1 MYLWVCSSTCLLR
14 VEWTSLE
21 LSWMITA
28 VAPVSHFFSSHFV
41 GLPRK
46 KDITVGTPWFTQT
59 LG

>member
-1 MYLWVCSSTCLLR
+1 MYLWVCSLAYLLS

-21 LSWMITA
+21 LSWMISA
-28 VAPVSHFFSSHFV
+28 VAPVSHFFSSHFI

-46 KDITVGTPWFTQT
+46 DMTVDTPWFTQT